1 MRDFV
6 KSVATILPEVPK
18 PKQKPNLNEKFIWTG
33 LALVLYLVMAITP
46 LYDYGNKTDQFAF
59 LRIIF
64 ASSQGTLMEP
74 RHRPDSHGR
83 AHPPAAAG

>member
-6 KSVATILPEVPK
+6 KSAATILPEVPK
-18 PKQKPNLNEKFIWTG
+18 PKQKPGLSEKFIWTG

-64 ASSQGTLMEP
+64 ASSQGTLMELGIGP
-74 RHRPDSHGR
+74 IG
-83 AHPPAAAG
+83 